1 MTKHITDRSQHAPAI
16 LAYIK
21 DRFRESRTDNS
32 IYITCPITNRF
43 SYDIHPEG
51 GLQPAGYYIEI
62 NGVVDERDP
71 LLNNIASLDDAKAEI
86 AVRIG
91 FEVALAQD
99 RLNNYLRIA
108 QPAVFAA

>member
-1 MTKHITDRSQHAPAI
+1 MTKHITDRNAHAPAI

-21 DRFRESRTDNS
+21 DRFRKSNTDDGV
-32 IYITCPITNRF
+32 YINCPITNR
-43 SYDIHPEG
+43 YTYEIHPEG

-62 NGVVDERDP
+62 NGEINERDP

-91 FEVALAQD
+91 FSVAIAQNQVD
-99 RLNNYLRIA
+99 NYLCIA
-108 QPAVFAA
+108 NQEAVAA

>member
-16 LAYIK
+16 LAYIR
-21 DRFRESRTDNS
+21 DRFRESNADDA
-32 IYITCPITNRF
+32 IYVNCPITNRV
-43 SYDIHPEG
+43 SYEIYPEG
-51 GLQPAGYYIEI
+51 GLQPAGYYIAI
-62 NGVVDERDP
+62 NGEVNERDP